1 MRDMGHH
8 LLVSWNN
15 EETPRQLDNH
25 NNVKLSCVRNSN
37 SQPCVKVAVWV
48 PGAEIIYNY
57 ESLFP
62 FHLLLRNVLMFV
74 CSINQQML
82 YLVIV

>member
-15 EETPRQLDNH
+15 EETARQLNNQ
-25 NNVKLSCVRNSN
+25 NNVKLSCMRNFSVRL
-37 SQPCVKVAVWV
+37 VKVAGV
-48 PGAEIIYNY
+48 PRAEIIYNY

>member
-15 EETPRQLDNH
+15 EETGRQLNNQ
-25 NNVKLSCVRNSN
+25 NNVKLSCMRNYSV
-37 SQPCVKVAVWV
+37 SLVKVASV
-48 PGAEIIYNY
+48 PRAEIIYNY
-57 ESLFP
+57 ESLLP

>member
-1 MRDMGHH
+1 MRDLGHH

-15 EETPRQLDNH
+15 EETARQLNIH
-25 NNVKLSCVRNSN
+25 NNVKLSRMRNSN
-37 SQPCVKVAVWV
+37 SQPCVKVAGV

>member
-1 MRDMGHH
+1 MGHH

-15 EETPRQLDNH
+15 EETAWQLNNQ
-25 NNVKLSCVRNSN
+25 NNVKLSCMRNYSV
-37 SQPCVKVAVWV
+37 SLVKVAVRV

-62 FHLLLRNVLMFV
+62 FHLLLPNVLLILMFV

>member
-1 MRDMGHH
+1 MGHH

-15 EETPRQLDNH
+15 EETAWQLNNQ
-25 NNVKLSCVRNSN
+25 NNVKLSCMRNFSVRL
-37 SQPCVKVAVWV
+37 VKVAGV
-48 PGAEIIYNY
+48 PRAEIIYNY